1 MIKHIF
7 KYVPEHILDRD
18 NFATTRELG
27 MPYPAA
33 HREQTKEKIIRSAQR
48 LFNRRGFSSVSID
61 EVMSEAGLTR
71 GSFYSYFKNKSD
83 LYAQA
88 VTQIVCDKREGVNG
102 HRGPINAG
110 GIVRDYLSAQHF
122 EDVDGSCP
130 MIGLPADI
138 SRTDAA
144 IRKAFKSALRLMVE
158 IFENDMTRGGQ
169 RGRKKALA
177 VASLCVGGM
186 VLARSVEDR
195 ALADELRDAA
205 LAAALS
211 LGDW

>member
-1 MIKHIF
+1 
-7 KYVPEHILDRD
+7 
-18 NFATTRELG
+18 

-33 HREQTKEKIIRSAQR
+33 HREQTKERIIRSAQR

-71 GSFYSYFKNKSD
+71 GSFYSYFKTKSD

-88 VTQIVCDKREGVNG
+88 VTQIVCDKRESANG
-102 HRGPINAG
+102 HAGKPINAG

-122 EDVDGSCP
+122 ENVDGSCP

-138 SRTDAA
+138 SRTDPS
-144 IRKAFKSALRLMVE
+144 IRKAFESALRLMVE
-158 IFENDMTRGGQ
+158 VLEGDMTRGGQ

-195 ALADELRDAA
+195 AFADELRDAA
-205 LAAALS
+205 LTAALS
-211 LGDW
+211 IGDW